1 MSSDFNR
8 ASFSDA
14 KSFKQLTTSPVELQT
29 GLTNQS
35 PWANIPHAFSLS
47 TSQQSSLFSGEFE
60 TPSDTTQGLEA
71 ELRTGSSDIIRQ
83 NADRSFP
90 IVPWSNPTTSTPNS
104 VAPYT
109 NWDQELFFVDSTV
122 EDAAS
127 LLAGISSN
135 QIIYLNAAQDGVE
148 QITEALAQRQ
158 GISAIH
164 IISHGDSGSLRLG
177 NADLSGETLDR
188 YRDSLQAW
196 KTSLTDDADILIYG
210 CDVAAGEQGQAVI
223 TQISQLTG
231 ADVAAS
237 DDLTGTA
244 ALGGDWILEFGAGT
258 IDTSALSN
266 IDYQH
271 ILATASLTNGKF
283 VYSTTGETDVEKNQ
297 LTVSISGSNLVVTD
311 NDQDAYSI
319 GISGSDI
326 KIINTY
332 SVSVVLSA
340 ITSFE
345 INTGNSDDTI
355 VLSSDFS
362 SFLSA
367 VNISI
372 NTGMGSDT
380 ITFDTAVNTQG
391 GTLLIE
397 TGDDGD
403 TITFNQAV
411 DTKGA
416 SFSINSGSGEDTITV
431 NAAISTQ
438 GGTFAIET
446 GDDGDTI
453 TFNQAVD
460 TKGASFSINSGSG
473 EDTITV
479 NAAISTQGGTFA
491 IETGDDGDT
500 ITFNQAVDTKAG
512 SFSLSGGGGN
522 DTFNISNTILTAGGT
537 VSLGGGD
544 GSDTFNVSN
553 TISTTGGAFTISG
566 DSGNDTATINASV
579 YTQGGNL
586 SIEANTLTVKAGNNL
601 STRNTSGADHST
613 ATSTGNSGAISLTGE
628 QITIGSKDSTLYTG
642 LYSQVETGST
652 YKAGDIKIS
661 VSETAL
667 TTLDPT
673 DTSNATINL
682 NKVILKGNNV
692 TFSATADYAQ
702 TFDDSSSVADWAV
715 SFLDNYS
722 LVGGGAVSK
731 STATITADYYTQITG
746 ADVSLS
752 ASATTEAIIQP
763 LFSYI
768 LGAAYAKADS
778 TATVTFAGK
787 ITATSN
793 VSISTLT
800 DSTVNAQ
807 SSTSKWDSSNAV
819 TNSAASAAITELY
832 SNSTA
837 QITDQASISAGG
849 NVSVTAKT
857 IDRNYT
863 NTKSST
869 SSNGTLAV
877 AAAVSLEDGS
887 TNALMDGQ
895 VTAGGSI
902 TVEASQKN
910 EDIQSI
916 LTGGGSLT
924 SGSGVS
930 AVAGVSDLKGDVLSG
945 IQSSVGAGLW
955 SAIASLGSSESSQ
968 ASSKTKGKTSS
979 FQIGAAFA
987 YIDDTNNVTAR
998 IGDTYKSGETSAAN
1012 VMAKSGSIA
1021 VNATAEYR
1029 PNVTASSM
1037 LDDSG
1042 SSSSSSDSSSS
1053 SSGSSSSTSSS
1064 SFAGSAGVAIGDY
1077 TNNVSA
1083 YIGSSATVN
1092 AYKSLSVTA
1101 NTLNNYSVQWGVN
1114 LVEPFT
1120 ETGDWQTKAGTFVS
1134 NLTGYLNNNLGLDNY
1149 IFDSWSQATASAES
1163 KLAAA
1168 GAVTVLS
1175 LDHTSKAYI
1184 DQNAKINQDTTLR
1197 SDQQTVTV
1205 ESNSINES
1213 VHFGGNIALPGVSWN
1228 GKTSSANFSIGG
1240 AGASAS
1246 NAVGGTVLVLD
1257 YINDVSARIED
1268 GVTLYADSLKVN
1280 ADSKTMSIDIAASGG
1295 KADKFG
1301 FNGAG
1306 TWVFADNTTTAQID
1320 DGVTLVVG
1328 DNLVSGSTAS
1338 LVVNAEDTSDVI
1350 NVMGGISVS
1359 DSIGMGVTVGFNTID
1374 RNTRAVIGNLSGSG
1388 ETDQTTSISSSGNVK
1403 VNAKNNGYIGSFSLA
1418 SAISTGGDVT
1428 NHSDGTTTGST
1439 SYGVGIS
1446 GDVAFNEVTDTT
1458 EAYLRDVKVT
1468 TTNQST
1474 VSVTANN
1481 DSEIMAIGGS
1491 VALTI
1496 GNNYKSTSSLGLA
1509 GSYGQNIVSQTTN
1522 AYLENTTLTNPKT
1535 FTVTATNTSEIY
1547 AVVAGGSGAA
1557 NSDLNTG
1564 IAGAVTINEITN
1576 TTKAY
1581 IANSTTTIAGA
1592 ITVSATDSSTL
1603 HADAGGV
1610 ALAIAFKPESNA
1622 ASLSAG
1628 VGVSVND
1635 VTNTVSAYVD
1645 KSTLTAAGNV
1655 AVTATSTGTIDAFAL
1670 GGAASVSSN
1679 ASLMAFSFSGAGAGA
1694 DNDIENTISAYVT
1707 NSSTI
1712 TTSNSGTISITAT
1725 DNSTITADSGGYSI
1739 AFSRSSASASGSVG
1753 VAIANNDIQ
1762 NTISAYV
1769 DQSTLTSTGAVDIT
1783 AQSTAEIDAL
1793 SIGGSAAGSS
1803 GDLGSLSISG
1813 AGAGTTNSIDN
1824 KISAQVKNTATITTS
1839 NNAAVTVKATD
1850 GSLITADAGGVAIS
1864 GTLGNGSSASLSI
1877 GASIATN
1884 KIGLERG
1891 HTIQALVDNATINAA
1906 GNVGLTASSTAT
1918 IDGLAFSGAAAVS
1931 GSTGG
1936 GNISL
1941 AGSGTG
1947 IENTIKAT
1955 IAAGIQNGG
1964 KVTTVETV
1972 TLTATDDSEITADAG
1987 AASLAIGVS
1996 GDGSGAV
2003 SIGVAIAN
2011 NEINN
2016 TVKAFVDKGTVT
2028 AGDLNLSASSS
2039 ALIDTKGIAGAVSVA
2054 ASGGASLS
2062 GAGAGTGVTNTLR
2075 NTIQSYIQNGS
2086 TITTKTDA
2094 NNGGDLNLSAI
2105 DDSTIESVAIGGS
2118 IAISGSTGAAF
2129 SLAIG
2134 AVTVTN
2140 TIDNTVQSFIG
2151 QNATDSTSISAG
2163 DDIALTAQSR
2173 LTMTQNTAVAASLS
2187 VGVAPTSASFSGAG
2201 ASVTTTTTSDIAA
2214 FIRNVNTSTNGYNV
2228 QAADVITLTA
2238 NDASNLDPTVGSGV
2252 LVASMVGASVGVS
2265 ITDTTVNNT
2274 VQAYID
2280 NAKVSSTNGNLSL
2293 TATSSPDIDA
2303 LAVATSVAASIGG
2316 AGAGAEATATV
2327 KSTVEARIGS
2337 GSSVKA
2343 KTIDVVTDSTDD
2355 ITTDAYGASAGVVAI
2370 GAAIADSKT
2379 QSITKAHVTG
2389 ATITATNLNI
2399 SSTGDGKVDAGVMSL
2414 AGGVWASG
2422 AGNSADATFDSTVQ
2436 AYIGD
2441 STTVTLT
2448 GNLNIT
2454 ATAQP
2459 DADATAF
2466 GLSVSGL
2473 LQAGYSAATAE
2484 VTPQIDAYIGNG
2496 STISASNL
2504 TLLAQ
2509 QSLSTGGD
2517 AAYAKATGSG
2527 GALFG
2532 SLNASEST
2540 ATNSGQVSAYVG
2552 KYSNLTI
2559 TNTASIKADADSQ
2572 QTAEADGYNAGAL
2585 ALGNNIASAESSL
2598 TTQAYL
2604 DNGVNVTAKDLK
2616 IQAIGND
2623 YNYANAIAGGGGVV
2637 SGRAATGSTDNA
2649 STAKVRIED
2658 GDTTSGNV
2666 EIKISNA
2673 IDILADQTTKFNSK
2687 SNSVNA
2693 SVVGGSGAYTE
2704 NTVNSTASV
2713 TIGTDTDNTVQ
2724 NLVINA
2730 ASLTVNANQTILKP
2744 ELVDETAESASGGV
2758 IDAPAASSTTTIN
2771 NSTTITIGD
2780 SSTSNNFDT
2789 TISTTGDIT
2798 LNALNTVYA
2807 WDDTLLDSGGVV
2819 SVARSDSKVEQ
2830 KTNEAMIAIQDANLY
2845 SDGEITLSARAEVE
2859 FDVTASASS
2868 YGVAGV
2874 PSAYS
2879 TATTNTKNQIQLK
2892 NGAYLRSEKD
2902 VNLLAGQNADGDT
2915 NAININARSNVWN
2928 YTAAPISSAGSSD
2941 ASVTLENTITIDAGA
2956 QILTVND
2963 ANLLTTEGDVEAVG
2977 VLKSQDGY
2985 EELVGN
2991 LTGASVADIERTADD
3006 IRSTTGVTVNGT
3018 VEVSIENQETLT
3030 IDESLNLTSK
3040 TTVDGVSVYP
3050 INITQQTDGIG
3061 TVTLSVENVYNTISQ
3076 RILQLKE
3083 LKAAYAGD
3091 VSTVASY
3098 TSEIEYWETKLAEL
3112 GSVTQVTYIEV
3123 PDITVKV
3130 GDIRVTGDYLKGSGL
3145 LNSPGDAKIFITN
3158 GSPYYLR
3165 VNDLTIP
3172 EIAGGR
3178 ILFNTA
3184 SVTSNAT
3191 INSRNTSGNT
3201 ANFSQVT
3208 TSANS
3213 DEALI
3218 SVENT
3223 YDPTF
3228 AVQKSQFTALGVS
3241 TPAAPDLE
3249 VLGSVSNFKGTVRL
3263 TNDEGSIVVT
3273 GSLNAKTIDIDSG
3286 SDFVLSDNGTVF
3298 EFNPSSKVSVS
3309 NNTITIA
3316 SHGLKTGEQVFYQ
3329 NGGGTSIGG
3338 LTNARSY
3345 FTIVVDSNT
3354 IKLASTET
3362 DASANKA
3369 IDLTSAGSGTQSLS
3383 LTDDLGF
3390 LHVGGDPRSQLS
3402 GTASTYEIGSATTGS
3417 SSVDPS
3423 STSSI
3428 TASNNVFINARYLN
3442 INGVIQS
3449 GIPDRSLTLSDTLNS
3464 TIFGFKFSYDLTK
3477 EFGGTSST
3485 KYLTLSTDTDG
3496 TGIDAKYNAETNR
3509 IELDNVSIEGG
3520 YMQLT
3525 GHILST
3531 GDGNL
3536 KVMDGFGR
3544 INIVNNT
3551 SFDIA
3556 LNSIDT
3562 GGSGIEG
3569 KLKIIDTARTGADGE
3584 ALVTTYTHV
3593 GNNVTITDTSI
3604 SGGKTTTTSN
3614 SRSASYSPLANQ
3626 RYTWVTGQSSLT
3638 ETVKTYAKSN
3648 VWGIDE
3654 LAKDPGTEIES
3665 HTTLLDETPL
3675 LEGTYVE
3682 TGTSSNLYNYSREV
3696 VTTSNSQL
3704 VDQDT
3709 WTTTSGWW
3717 VFKSTTYYRRDTY
3730 QKGQKTIN
3738 THSYKADSPIAVT
3751 FVGYDTGSVS
3761 VTSTSNILILDSVTN
3776 EGGTTT
3782 LKSTSGYIDNLSTT
3796 GTITSNSLVLSGS
3809 KLEDLKTDVN
3819 QLQFT
3824 VTGDVSITDTAGDVT
3839 ISGESYSSSGKV
3851 TLSTE
3856 GSLLSAGAGTYDI
3869 KGYTIDLTSE
3879 SGSIGSSTRSVR
3891 VNSGIKTNA
3900 TLSTADGVS
3909 GVTLDAADDIYLEE
3923 TDGDLYLVSA
3933 KAGNNVTLNVTKGG
3947 LIDNNLSETL
3957 DPYSQTQLESLW
3969 SQVGLTTDR
3978 SSKAI
3983 ASFKQQAEQLY
3994 DTYWNY
4000 RNVKSS
4006 VNGAGQTVYT
4016 ADDYNANFAYSYS
4029 DTAKAQLRTLGYTD
4043 SAITAMAAEKTAQ
4056 YHTLHQLFS
4065 DSSVTLTGDE
4075 AYMSTVITDL
4085 FKDSDFTGKNLT
4097 IVSTYSPTLIESKYN
4112 VSTSQQSS
4120 LSQGGK
4126 WSLDQLKNTV
4136 AAGLFGS
4143 VTDTQYMVEDPNI
4156 TAGGDVTITT
4166 SGGVGRAEGTVVI
4179 DNWSSI
4185 KNWATDLTEAQRL
4198 ALSYAERDD
4207 ITYYDASGNKISDLS
4222 KSGTSIAKVSISL
4235 KQDVDINTTGEI
4247 NLTAGGNVFLGSE
4260 QDINLDQIK
4269 AGSEVR
4275 IKATKGLVN
4284 VAASGA
4290 VNVISGGDLVLEA
4303 GSASIGTSTTPI
4315 TIDLKDNAY
4324 YYNGKLYLLSS
4335 SATWETAQ
4343 TYAQSLGGNLITIND
4358 ATEEA
4363 WLKSTFG
4370 STEGFWIGLT
4380 DKATEGTFAWAN
4392 GETTT
4397 YRNWAAGEP
4406 NNSNNEDYVS
4416 MNFGGNRQWNDSSST
4431 ATMRGIIELSVQEY
4445 NGHFYLLNPTATWE
4459 TAQTAAQALGGALI
4473 TINDAT
4479 EEAWLK
4485 STFGSTEGFWIGLT
4499 DKATEGTFAWANGE
4513 TTTYRNWAAG
4523 EPNNSNNEDYV
4534 SMNFGGNRQ
4543 WNDSSSTATMRGIV
4557 EIGSLGANLTARAK
4571 TDIYVA
4577 NSGNLNISEVYAGN
4591 ILSLSS
4597 TGGIIDASNNADA
4610 NLQSDFLMLTAP
4622 SAGTSTNAVDFAD
4635 DTEVK
4640 LNTTQNVYLQTPG
4653 DLSVDVLGRTSGS
4666 VNITGDSSNNIIT
4679 LYSSSD
4685 SLNSTIDISVNG
4697 GSGSDTLIVKPTRTG
4712 GTWDQTNRTI
4722 TGTGLGTIAYS
4733 NIETVKITPVAGND
4747 SATTTEA
4754 TSTTFT
4760 VLGNDVD
4767 FYPANAIAISE
4778 IGGSSVTAGQT
4789 VTLTS
4794 GALVTFNA
4802 NNSFT
4807 YNPNG
4812 KFEFIGVGKTATDT
4826 FTYGVTNSSS
4836 GTDTATVTVTIA
4848 GINDAPTGI
4857 DDSPATDEATTLTI
4871 SALSNDFDTDMGD
4884 TLSITHVNGTAIS
4897 AGSILTLAS
4906 GAKVTFNADG
4916 TFSYNPN
4923 GKFEYLGIGKTA
4935 TDSFQYTISDGK
4947 GGTSTATINLT
4958 ITGVNDAPTAKAD
4971 SVTTTENSTVTFA
4984 VLGND
4989 SDIDVGDILSVTKIN
5004 GVMLSAG
5011 SSVLIDSKAKVTL
5024 NANGTLTYDPNGKF
5038 EYLGKSATGTD
5049 SFTYTISDSKGGIS
5063 TATINL
5069 TITGENDAPTANA
5082 DSVTTNED
5090 SSTTF
5095 SILSNDSDIDT
5106 GDTISISRIN
5116 GKIMVPGSTITLTSG
5131 AKLTYN
5137 TNRTFTYN
5145 PNGKFAALN
5154 MGDTATDSFTYTIVD
5169 GKGGSSTA
5177 TATITIKGG
5186 SFFERTGSSNPFN
5199 GVDVGYNSNITFA
5212 DLDKDGDLDAFMA
5225 ASEGIRY
5232 YQNTNGSFTQVT
5244 GTSNLLNGVYGASI
5258 SFADID
5264 KDGDLDAFVGDVKS
5278 GINYYQNNNGRFSL
5292 VTGAS
5297 NPFNNISDTIAPSFI
5312 DIDNDGDL
5320 DAFAGSIDGTI
5331 KFYRNTNG
5339 SFAQVTGSAHPFNGL
5354 DFGDDASISFADVDL
5369 DGDLDAFIGRS
5380 TGLISYYSNT
5390 NGSFAASSGNPFNGV
5405 DVGQNATIA
5414 FADING
5420 DGDLDA
5426 FIGEFDGNF
5435 NYFENVNTAPVAS
5448 ADSTTT
5454 NEDTAITFSTLSN
5467 DSDANVA
5474 DTLSIT
5480 KVNGASMTAGSSIS
5494 LTSGAKVTLNANKTF
5509 TYSPNGKFEYLG
5521 SGKSA
5526 MDSFTYSISDGRGGI
5541 STATVSLTITGVNDA
5556 PVTVADSAT
5565 TDEDTTTTIS
5575 VLSNDYDMDA
5585 DTFSITQVN
5594 GAAISSGSTIT
5605 LGSGAKLTINSNG
5618 TFTYNPNGKFSS
5630 LQSGATGSD
5639 SFTYTISDGKGGTST
5654 ATVSL
5659 SITGLTFR
5667 ERTGTANP
5675 FTGLD
5680 VGDKAT
5686 PAFADIDK
5694 DGDLDAFVGS
5704 SDGTIRYYRN
5714 TNGSFT
5720 QVTGTANPFNG
5731 ITWGNNSSI
5740 SFADIDR
5747 DGDLDAFISGTKG
5760 GIGYYQNTNGVF
5772 TLNTNTTLFP
5782 GLTSTTNAPTFAD
5795 IDGDGDLDAFI
5806 TNASSSSSTT
5816 GSIAFYR
5823 NTNGSFT
5830 QVTGTANPFNGMSI
5844 GVNTRYDFADLD
5856 KDGDLDMFVGDD
5868 KVGAAYYRN
5877 TNGSFSY
5884 ESGANPFANISGIGS
5899 TSAIIFADIDKDGDS
5914 DAIFGQQDGTLK
5926 YLENK

>member
-1 MSSDFNR
+1 
-8 ASFSDA
+8 
-14 KSFKQLTTSPVELQT
+14 
-29 GLTNQS
+29 
-35 PWANIPHAFSLS
+35 
-47 TSQQSSLFSGEFE
+47 
-60 TPSDTTQGLEA
+60 
-71 ELRTGSSDIIRQ
+71 
-83 NADRSFP
+83 
-90 IVPWSNPTTSTPNS
+90 
-104 VAPYT
+104 
-109 NWDQELFFVDSTV
+109 
-122 EDAAS
+122 
-127 LLAGISSN
+127 
-135 QIIYLNAAQDGVE
+135 
-148 QITEALAQRQ
+148 
-158 GISAIH
+158 
-164 IISHGDSGSLRLG
+164 
-177 NADLSGETLDR
+177 
-188 YRDSLQAW
+188 
-196 KTSLTDDADILIYG
+196 
-210 CDVAAGEQGQAVI
+210 
-223 TQISQLTG
+223 
-231 ADVAAS
+231 
-237 DDLTGTA
+237 
-244 ALGGDWILEFGAGT
+244 
-258 IDTSALSN
+258 
-266 IDYQH
+266 
-271 ILATASLTNGKF
+271 
-283 VYSTTGETDVEKNQ
+283 
-297 LTVSISGSNLVVTD
+297 
-311 NDQDAYSI
+311 
-319 GISGSDI
+319 
-326 KIINTY
+326 
-332 SVSVVLSA
+332 
-340 ITSFE
+340 
-345 INTGNSDDTI
+345 
-355 VLSSDFS
+355 
-362 SFLSA
+362 
-367 VNISI
+367 
-372 NTGMGSDT
+372 
-380 ITFDTAVNTQG
+380 
-391 GTLLIE
+391 
-397 TGDDGD
+397 
-403 TITFNQAV
+403 
-411 DTKGA
+411 
-416 SFSINSGSGEDTITV
+416 
-431 NAAISTQ
+431 
-438 GGTFAIET
+438 
-446 GDDGDTI
+446 
-453 TFNQAVD
+453 
-460 TKGASFSINSGSG
+460 
-473 EDTITV
+473 
-479 NAAISTQGGTFA
+479 
-491 IETGDDGDT
+491 
-500 ITFNQAVDTKAG
+500 
-512 SFSLSGGGGN
+512 
-522 DTFNISNTILTAGGT
+522 
-537 VSLGGGD
+537 
-544 GSDTFNVSN
+544 
-553 TISTTGGAFTISG
+553 
-566 DSGNDTATINASV
+566 
-579 YTQGGNL
+579 
-586 SIEANTLTVKAGNNL
+586 
-601 STRNTSGADHST
+601 
-613 ATSTGNSGAISLTGE
+613 
-628 QITIGSKDSTLYTG
+628 
-642 LYSQVETGST
+642 
-652 YKAGDIKIS
+652 
-661 VSETAL
+661 
-667 TTLDPT
+667 
-673 DTSNATINL
+673 
-682 NKVILKGNNV
+682 
-692 TFSATADYAQ
+692 
-702 TFDDSSSVADWAV
+702 
-715 SFLDNYS
+715 
-722 LVGGGAVSK
+722 
-731 STATITADYYTQITG
+731 
-746 ADVSLS
+746 
-752 ASATTEAIIQP
+752 
-763 LFSYI
+763 
-768 LGAAYAKADS
+768 
-778 TATVTFAGK
+778 
-787 ITATSN
+787 
-793 VSISTLT
+793 
-800 DSTVNAQ
+800 
-807 SSTSKWDSSNAV
+807 
-819 TNSAASAAITELY
+819 
-832 SNSTA
+832 
-837 QITDQASISAGG
+837 
-849 NVSVTAKT
+849 
-857 IDRNYT
+857 
-863 NTKSST
+863 
-869 SSNGTLAV
+869 
-877 AAAVSLEDGS
+877 
-887 TNALMDGQ
+887 
-895 VTAGGSI
+895 
-902 TVEASQKN
+902 
-910 EDIQSI
+910 
-916 LTGGGSLT
+916 
-924 SGSGVS
+924 
-930 AVAGVSDLKGDVLSG
+930 
-945 IQSSVGAGLW
+945 
-955 SAIASLGSSESSQ
+955 
-968 ASSKTKGKTSS
+968 
-979 FQIGAAFA
+979 
-987 YIDDTNNVTAR
+987 
-998 IGDTYKSGETSAAN
+998 
-1012 VMAKSGSIA
+1012 
-1021 VNATAEYR
+1021 
-1029 PNVTASSM
+1029 
-1037 LDDSG
+1037 
-1042 SSSSSSDSSSS
+1042 
-1053 SSGSSSSTSSS
+1053 
-1064 SFAGSAGVAIGDY
+1064 
-1077 TNNVSA
+1077 
-1083 YIGSSATVN
+1083 
-1092 AYKSLSVTA
+1092 
-1101 NTLNNYSVQWGVN
+1101 
-1114 LVEPFT
+1114 
-1120 ETGDWQTKAGTFVS
+1120 
-1134 NLTGYLNNNLGLDNY
+1134 
-1149 IFDSWSQATASAES
+1149 
-1163 KLAAA
+1163 
-1168 GAVTVLS
+1168 
-1175 LDHTSKAYI
+1175 
-1184 DQNAKINQDTTLR
+1184 
-1197 SDQQTVTV
+1197 
-1205 ESNSINES
+1205 
-1213 VHFGGNIALPGVSWN
+1213 
-1228 GKTSSANFSIGG
+1228 
-1240 AGASAS
+1240 
-1246 NAVGGTVLVLD
+1246 
-1257 YINDVSARIED
+1257 
-1268 GVTLYADSLKVN
+1268 
-1280 ADSKTMSIDIAASGG
+1280 
-1295 KADKFG
+1295 
-1301 FNGAG
+1301 
-1306 TWVFADNTTTAQID
+1306 
-1320 DGVTLVVG
+1320 
-1328 DNLVSGSTAS
+1328 
-1338 LVVNAEDTSDVI
+1338 
-1350 NVMGGISVS
+1350 
-1359 DSIGMGVTVGFNTID
+1359 MGVTVGFNTID

-1388 ETDQTTSISSSGNVK
+1388 ETDQATSISSSGNVK
-1403 VNAKNNGYIGSFSLA
+1403 VNAKNDGYIGSFSLA
-1418 SAISTGGDVT
+1418 SAVSTGGDVT

-1769 DQSTLTSTGAVDIT
+1769 DQSTLNSTGAVDIT

-1803 GDLGSLSISG
+1803 GYLGSLSISG

-1850 GSLITADAGGVAIS
+1850 GSLITADAGGVVIA

-2094 NNGGDLNLSAI
+2094 NNGGDLNFSAI

-2134 AVTVTN
+2134 AVTMTN

-2151 QNATDSTSISAG
+2151 QNSTDSTSISAG
-2163 DDIALTAQSR
+2163 DDIALTAQSK

-2187 VGVAPTSASFSGAG
+2187 AGVAPTSASFSGAG

-2214 FIRNVNTSTNGYNV
+2214 FIRNVNTSTNSYNV
-2228 QAADVITLTA
+2228 QAADAITLTA
-2238 NDASNLDPTVGSGV
+2238 NDASNLDPTIGSGA

-2343 KTIDVVTDSTDD
+2343 KTINVTADSTDD
-2355 ITTDAYGASAGVVAI
+2355 VTTDAYGTGAGVVAI
-2370 GAAIADSKT
+2370 GAAVADSKT
-2379 QSITKAHVTG
+2379 QSTTKAHVTG
-2389 ATITATNLNI
+2389 AQITATNLNI

-2422 AGNSADATFDSTVQ
+2422 SGNSADATFDSTVQ

-2459 DADATAF
+2459 DVDATAF

-2473 LQAGYSAATAE
+2473 LQVGYSAATAE

-2509 QSLSTGGD
+2509 QSLPTSGD

-2527 GALFG
+2527 GAVFG

-2559 TNTASIKADADSQ
+2559 TNTASIKTDADSQ

-2623 YNYANAIAGGGGVV
+2623 YNYANAIAGGGGVI
-2637 SGRAATGSTDNA
+2637 SGQAATGSTDSA

-2687 SNSVNA
+2687 ANSVNA

-2713 TIGTDTDNTVQ
+2713 TIGVDPDNTVQ

-2730 ASLTVNANQTILKP
+2730 ASLTVNAIQTILKP

-2819 SVARSDSKVEQ
+2819 SVARSNSKVEQ
-2830 KTNEAMIAIQDANLY
+2830 KTNEAVITIQDANLY
-2845 SDGEITLSARAEVE
+2845 SDGEITLSTRAEVE

-2915 NAININARSNVWN
+2915 NVININARSNVWN

-2963 ANLLTTEGDVEAVG
+2963 TNLLTTEGDVEAVG

-2991 LTGASVADIERTADD
+2991 LSGASVADIKRTVDN
-3006 IRSTTGVTVNGT
+3006 IKRTTGVTVNGT

-3030 IDESLNLTSK
+3030 IDESLNLNSK
-3040 TTVDGVSVYP
+3040 TTVNGVSVYP

-3098 TSEIEYWETKLAEL
+3098 TSEIEYWEIKLAEL
-3112 GSVTQVTYIEV
+3112 GSVTQVTYIDV

-3145 LNSPGDAKIFITN
+3145 LNSPGDAKILITN

-3165 VNDLTIP
+3165 VNDLNIP

-3201 ANFSQVT
+3201 ANFSQIT
-3208 TSANS
+3208 TSASS

-3273 GSLNAKTIDIDSG
+3273 GSLNAKTIDINSG

-3298 EFNPSSKVSVS
+3298 EFNPSSKVNVS

-3338 LTNARSY
+3338 LINARSY
-3345 FTIVVDSNT
+3345 FAIVVDSNT

-3369 IDLTSAGSGTQSLS
+3369 IDLTSVGSGTQSLS

-3402 GTASTYEIGSATTGS
+3402 GTASTYETGSATTGS

-3423 STSSI
+3423 SASSI

-3449 GIPDRSLTLSDTLNS
+3449 GMPDRSLTLSDTLNS
-3464 TIFGFKFSYDLTK
+3464 TIFGFKFSYDLARM
-3477 EFGGTSST
+3477 FGGTPST

-3709 WTTTSGWW
+3709 WKTTSGWW

-3751 FVGYDTGSVS
+3751 FVGYDTGSIS

-3782 LKSTSGYIDNLSTT
+3782 LKSTSGYIGNLSTA

-3809 KLEDLKTDVN
+3809 KLEGLKTDVN

-3824 VTGDVSITDTAGDVT
+3824 ATGDVSITDTAGDVT

-3869 KGYTIDLTSE
+3869 KGYAIDLTSE
-3879 SGSIGSSTRSVR
+3879 SGSIGSSTRSLR

-3909 GVTLDAADDIYLEE
+3909 GLTLDAADDIYLEE

-3933 KAGNNVTLNVTKGG
+3933 KAGSNITLNVTKGG

-3957 DPYSQTQLESLW
+3957 DPYSQAQLESLW

-4006 VNGAGQTVYT
+4006 VNAAGQIVYT
-4016 ADDYNANFAYSYS
+4016 ADDYNANFSYSYS

-4043 SAITAMAAEKTAQ
+4043 SAIAAMAAEKTAQ
-4056 YHTLHQLFS
+4056 HHTLHQLFS
-4065 DSSVTLTGDE
+4065 GGSVTLTGND
-4075 AYMSTVITDL
+4075 AYISTVITDL

-4097 IVSTYSPTLIESKYN
+4097 TVSTYSPTLIESKYN
-4112 VSTSQQSS
+4112 VSTSQQGS
-4120 LSQGGK
+4120 LSQGSK

-4156 TAGGDVTITT
+4156 TAGGDITITT

-4260 QDINLDQIK
+4260 QDINLDQVK

-4275 IKATKGLVN
+4275 IKAAKGIVN

-4290 VNVISGGDLVLEA
+4290 VNVTSGGDLVLEA

-4370 STEGFWIGLT
+4370 STESFWIGLT
-4380 DKATEGTFAWAN
+4380 DKVTEGTFAWAN

-4416 MNFGGNRQWNDSSST
+4416 MNFGSNRQWND
-4431 ATMRGIIELSVQEY
+4431 
-4445 NGHFYLLNPTATWE
+4445 N
-4459 TAQTAAQALGGALI
+4459 
-4473 TINDAT
+4473 
-4479 EEAWLK
+4479 
-4485 STFGSTEGFWIGLT
+4485 
-4499 DKATEGTFAWANGE
+4499 
-4513 TTTYRNWAAG
+4513 
-4523 EPNNSNNEDYV
+4523 
-4534 SMNFGGNRQ
+4534 
-4543 WNDSSSTATMRGIV
+4543 SSTATMRGIV

-4597 TGGIIDASNNADA
+4597 TGGIIDANNNADA
-4610 NLQSDFLMLTAP
+4610 NLQSDFLTLTAP
-4622 SAGTSTNAVDFAD
+4622 SVGTPTNAVDFAD

-4640 LNTTQNVYLQTPG
+4640 LNTTQNVYLQTLG
-4653 DLSVDVLGRTSGS
+4653 DLSVDVLGRTSGT

-4685 SLNSTIDISVNG
+4685 SLNSTIDISING

-4778 IGGSSVTAGQT
+4778 IGGTSVTAGQT

-4812 KFEFIGVGKTATDT
+4812 KFEFVGVGKTATDT
-4826 FTYGVTNSSS
+4826 FTYGVTNSSG

-4848 GINDAPTGI
+4848 GINDAPTGV
-4857 DDSPATDEATTLTI
+4857 DDSLTTDEATTLTI
-4871 SALSNDFDTDMGD
+4871 SALSNDFDTDIGD
-4884 TLSITHVNGTAIS
+4884 TLSITHANGTAVS

-4947 GGTSTATINLT
+4947 GGTSIATINLT

-4989 SDIDVGDILSVTKIN
+4989 SDIDVGDTLSVTKIN
-5004 GVMLSAG
+5004 GVTLSAG

-5049 SFTYTISDSKGGIS
+5049 SFTYTISDSKGGVS

-5090 SSTTF
+5090 ISTTF
-5095 SILSNDSDIDT
+5095 SILSNDFDIDT

-5116 GKIMVPGSTITLTSG
+5116 GKVMVPGSTITLTSG
-5131 AKLTYN
+5131 AKLTYH

-5244 GTSNLLNGVYGASI
+5244 GTSNPLNGVSGASI

-5264 KDGDLDAFVGDVKS
+5264 KDGDLDAFVGDAKL
-5278 GINYYQNNNGRFSL
+5278 GINYYQNNNGKFSL
-5292 VTGAS
+5292 VTGAK

-5339 SFAQVTGSAHPFNGL
+5339 SFAQVTGSANPFNGV
-5354 DFGDDASISFADVDL
+5354 DFGDDTSISFADVDL
-5369 DGDLDAFIGRS
+5369 DGDLDAFIGKS
-5380 TGLISYYSNT
+5380 AGIIGYYSNT
-5390 NGSFAASSGNPFNGV
+5390 NGNFAPSSSNPFNGV

-5480 KVNGASMTAGSSIS
+5480 KVNGTSMTAGSSIS

-5526 MDSFTYSISDGRGGI
+5526 TDSFTYSISDGRGGI

-5575 VLSNDYDMDA
+5575 VLSNDYDMDT

-5782 GLTSTTNAPTFAD
+5782 GLTFTTNAPTFAD